1 MTKSEYLELVA
12 KIEHY
17 NDQYYNQ
24 DGSDITDA
32 EFDALTQRLKAI
44 EAEHPEWVTAASPS
58 QHVGGSA
65 MGANKTKHMHKLL
78 SLDDKFSFD
87 EVKAWY
93 EGIDSP
99 DCVVEHKIDGLTVA
113 LTYIDGEL
121 TLGATRGD
129 GVIGE
134 IVTENARHIKGI
146 PQRLKLP
153 ASAPAHNLLV
163 VRAEVYQPVSEWKRC
178 NILQLSRGLKPFANP
193 RNCASGGL
201 RASDPAV
208 TAERGLCA
216 FAFQCIASEN
226 LDELHLG
233 LAQSADVMILDD
245 LGFATVPQY
254 EANSFDK
261 IVAAINTIDILRPS
275 LDYWIDGAVIKT
287 DDLKLQKQIGAT
299 EKYPLHSVAYKYAA
313 TTRSTI
319 VRDIEV
325 STGRT
330 GVLTPVAVFDPIQL
344 AGTTVTHAT
353 LHNQKFIDDMG
364 IAIGSEIQVLKSGE
378 IIPKVVSVSQRA
390 AQPFKITTCPSC
402 GHAAV
407 LFTDENGT
415 DNGVMGCP
423 NFNGCPA
430 QKARYFEFFCSKPV
444 MDISGMGPAVID
456 GLIAA
461 GLLNTVQDIYRLKTE
476 AKLPTSHALML
487 SIDKMGEKKLQ
498 KLLDAI
504 EASKSN
510 DIDRLIKALGIPGV
524 GRHIGKALAERYPD
538 MEVIRNLSYDELVTI
553 DGVGEISANAILN
566 FWNDP
571 VCVQRYEDL
580 KALGVNIK
588 SMSYHDN
595 SVPASNLG
603 PLSDLNFCIT
613 GTFAGVTRADL
624 EKFITSNGGKMTSS
638 VTKQTDYLV
647 VGDKAGSKL
656 AKAKATGVA
665 CITEQE
671 LLAMVTGR

>member
-32 EFDALTQRLKAI
+32 EFDALTQRLKVI

-65 MGANKTKHMHKLL
+65 MGANKTKHIHKLL

-134 IVTENARHIKGI
+134 IVTENTRHIKGI
-146 PQRLKLP
+146 PQHLKLP

-178 NILQLSRGLKPFANP
+178 NILQLSRSLKPFANP

-233 LAQSADVMILDD
+233 LAQSADVMILGD

-254 EANSFDK
+254 EANSFDE
-261 IVAAINTIDILRPS
+261 IIAAINTIDILRPS

-287 DDLKLQKQIGAT
+287 DDLKLQRQIGAT

-364 IAIGSEIQVLKSGE
+364 IAIGSEIQVMKSGE

-461 GLLNTVQDIYRLKTE
+461 GLLNTVQDIYRLKAE
-476 AKLPTSHALML
+476 SKLPTAHALML

-524 GRHIGKALAERYPD
+524 GRHIGKALAEHYPD
-538 MEVIRNLSYDELVTI
+538 MEVIRNLGYDELVAI

-595 SVPASNLG
+595 SVLASNPG

-624 EKFITSNGGKMTSS
+624 EKFITRNGGKMTSS

-671 LLAMVTGR
+671 LLVMVTGR